1 MKNDGD
7 AQCSSPECQVDS
19 DILSCSPVIGAPK
32 KKEVF
37 VDDQRIESHP
47 ILQFE
52 KGAVLSFTFD
62 GRPMEGREGD
72 TVASALF
79 ANGVQVFGRHYKT
92 KRARGFY
99 CAIGNCSSCL
109 MVVNGKPNVRTCTTY
124 LEEGMVVETQEDRGI
139 LSRKQQI
146 KHVIDESKGASDDV

>member
-1 MKNDGD
+1 M
-7 AQCSSPECQVDS
+7 
-19 DILSCSPVIGAPK
+19 
-32 KKEVF
+32 
-37 VDDQRIESHP
+37 DDQRIESHP

-139 LSRKQQI
+139 LPRKQQI